1 MSWLNRLK
9 LLSGIVV
16 IVLIV
21 GLLTLLFNQRQNQVA
36 SIAAHVD
43 APRTVVA

>member
-21 GLLTLLFNQRQNQVA
+21 QVIQWVGDMLSRLA
-36 SIAAHVD
+36 DH
-43 APRTVVA
+43 R